1 MQCFNYEI
9 KIRAK
14 QGFASSN
21 IERSLSL
28 PCEFWMKKQTSLESN
43 QTESYLWVTCKWLLI
58 LTGSG
63 SIAVSRGLAEFSPR
77 LPKQPTL
84 SIVCGFSYKPWPT
97 VQYFNIIEQFWKTCW
112 SRISLCNCYR
122 GFWGIRHFEILLS
135 EETWVI
141 VTIIFDTFSVRGY
154 VAVTHLSQDF
164 RHRQTDIFVV
174 CCIGF
179 QKALSLLVYRNLW
192 YLDAQVCLL
201 KVLFKT
207 WIDYFFEIST
217 EISSDERLKT
227 LILFDWLVPC

>member
-9 KIRAK
+9 RIRAK

-63 SIAVSRGLAEFSPR
+63 SIAVSRVLAEFSPR
-77 LPKQPTL
+77 LPKRPTL

-122 GFWGIRHFEILLS
+122 GFWGIRHFEWTINTVKRGDLGNSTLLIILATSRLLPK
-135 EETWVI
+135 
-141 VTIIFDTFSVRGY
+141 IISDTF
-154 VAVTHLSQDF
+154 D
-164 RHRQTDIFVV
+164 
-174 CCIGF
+174 
-179 QKALSLLVYRNLW
+179 K
-192 YLDAQVCLL
+192 CL
-201 KVLFKT
+201 
-207 WIDYFFEIST
+207 I
-217 EISSDERLKT
+217 
-227 LILFDWLVPC
+227 IL